1 MVIFI
6 LVVSGVMTLHPE
18 SRDTLERDVGRQ
30 TEANRRPLLLCA
42 CSLLGGD
49 EMWAADAGL

>member
-18 SRDTLERDVGRQ
+18 SRDTLERDVGGQ